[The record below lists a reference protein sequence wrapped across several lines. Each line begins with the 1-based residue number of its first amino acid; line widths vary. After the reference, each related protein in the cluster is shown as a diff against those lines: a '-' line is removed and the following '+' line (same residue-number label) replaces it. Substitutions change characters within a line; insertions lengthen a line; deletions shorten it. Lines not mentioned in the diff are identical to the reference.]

1 MASFTFVSFSIFLVN
16 SAAGVFLV
24 PIETVFCNSL
34 PLSSSLPAS
43 YVKFQ
48 FRGMSFAKVSGNLLP
63 DFQKVT
69 NTTQV
74 SLWSP
79 LIDNTTPGAALR
91 CLLACANCTFSWLL
105 VHGPAYLTNLQVSSA
120 FSRHDTFETMP

>member
-48 FRGMSFAKVSGNLLP
+48 FRGMSFAKVPEEFPETYYRIFRKS
-63 DFQKVT
+63 QIQHK
-69 NTTQV
+69 
-74 SLWSP
+74 
-79 LIDNTTPGAALR
+79 
-91 CLLACANCTFSWLL
+91 CLC
-105 VHGPAYLTNLQVSSA
+105 GRP
-120 FSRHDTFETMP
+120 